1 MSVSWNGRKRA
12 MKLGRMI
19 PLRLQTARAGE
30 MSQAK
35 MIPAGSDTTVGAR
48 GMSNDLL
55 KTSPAIT
62 SMAENYWLRS
72 LTRLRA
78 PSFMMLTSFAAA
90 GEGP

>member
-35 MIPAGSDTTVGAR
+35 MFPAGKRNVQRST
-48 GMSNDLL
+48 
-55 KTSPAIT
+55 TSPAIT
-62 SMAENYWLRS
+62 SMAANYWMRS

-78 PSFMMLTSFAAA
+78 PSFMVLTSFAAA
-90 GEGP
+90 GGGALKAKM